1 MKRIAAA
8 LLVLMMILTLTAC
21 GGNKNGAQDEPDGI
35 VGSYALDCAT
45 IEGTDYTYEE
55 LDSYGM
61 ADGTF
66 IKFSADG
73 TGEFG
78 LSGEEPESF
87 TYDKATGGI
96 TFDSDDTTAIFT
108 VEGGKVTLDY
118 EAAGMTM
125 VFVPDDAADSLSST
139 GSSAGA
145 NAGAG
150 DFFNGITVA
159 ATMDDAFAGA
169 GAGAGASSFISPT
182 KTITLGKM
190 WFGTMQVTDSTDNND
205 YEKDIIASIA
215 AARDGRAFI
224 EVYTDSSMS
233 DDSLQL
239 SMYVNLNNDG
249 FTADIG
255 DKDAWIF
262 SQYLTEADEKYFSPT
277 LKNGALMMTYPY
289 TDKEDGHTCTVT
301 FFLREDG
308 TPWDEENDPLPPSYD
323 RYKEAIGG

>member
-8 LLVLMMILTLTAC
+8 LLVLMMILILTAC

-35 VGSYALDCAT
+35 VGSYALNSAT

-125 VFVPDDAADSLSST
+125 VFVPDDAADSLSSA

-150 DFFNGITVA
+150 DFFNDITVA

-169 GAGAGASSFISPT
+169 GAGCLPPCRARSALVPPQYAAPGDGTWAQTAAQVPITAKMPGAFPAADPKISP
-182 KTITLGKM
+182 
-190 WFGTMQVTDSTDNND
+190 
-205 YEKDIIASIA
+205 
-215 AARDGRAFI
+215 
-224 EVYTDSSMS
+224 
-233 DDSLQL
+233 
-239 SMYVNLNNDG
+239 
-249 FTADIG
+249 
-255 DKDAWIF
+255 
-262 SQYLTEADEKYFSPT
+262 P
-277 LKNGALMMTYPY
+277 
-289 TDKEDGHTCTVT
+289 
-301 FFLREDG
+301 
-308 TPWDEENDPLPPSYD
+308 
-323 RYKEAIGG
+323 